1 MNLEKIL
8 IITLIIVLVVMGP
21 SQLPK
26 LAKTFGKGVK
36 SLRDGMEGVDDEDE
50 DETPKPKKKKPAPK
64 PEEDDEDE
72 APKPKKKAKPADDE
86 DE

>member
-36 SLRDGMEGVDDEDE
+36 SLRDGMEGVDDEDG
-50 DETPKPKKKKPAPK
+50 ETSKSKKKPAPG
-64 PEEDDEDE
+64 PDEDDADE
-72 APKPKKKAKPADDE
+72 APKPKKKAKAEGDE
-86 DE
+86 DA

>member
-36 SLRDGMEGVDDEDE
+36 SLRDGMEGVDEEDE
-50 DETPKPKKKKPAPK
+50 ETPKPKKKTSDNP
-64 PEEDDEDE
+64 DDE
-72 APKPKKKAKPADDE
+72 PKPKKKKPVEDDE
-86 DE
+86 DDE

>member
-36 SLRDGMEGVDDEDE
+36 SLRDGMEGVDEDD
-50 DETPKPKKKKPAPK
+50 DETPKPKKKATSDNP
-64 PEEDDEDE
+64 DEDE
-72 APKPKKKAKPADDE
+72 EPKPKKKAKAEDE

>member
-1 MNLEKIL
+1 MNIEKIM

-50 DETPKPKKKKPAPK
+50 KGKPKKSDA
-64 PEEDDEDE
+64 DTDADTDADE
-72 APKPKKKAKPADDE
+72 APKPKKKPPLADNE
-86 DE
+86 NK

>member
-1 MNLEKIL
+1 MNIEKIM

-36 SLRDGMEGVDDEDE
+36 SLRDGMEGVDDEE
-50 DETPKPKKKKPAPK
+50 GAPKPKKKAVTE
-64 PEEDDEDE
+64 PEDDE
-72 APKPKKKAKPADDE
+72 APKPKKKATAESDE

>member
-1 MNLEKIL
+1 MNIEKIM

-50 DETPKPKKKKPAPK
+50 TGKPKKKPTSDT
-64 PEEDDEDE
+64 DDDE
-72 APKPKKKAKPADDE
+72 APKSKKKAPVAEDEDDE
-86 DE
+86 

>member
-36 SLRDGMEGVDDEDE
+36 SLRDGMEGVDDEG
-50 DETPKPKKKKPAPK
+50 DETSKSKKKPAPE
-64 PEEDDEDE
+64 PDEDDADE
-72 APKPKKKAKPADDE
+72 APKPKKKKTQAENDDE
-86 DE
+86 

>member
-1 MNLEKIL
+1 MNIEKIM

-36 SLRDGMEGVDDEDE
+36 SLRDGMEGVDDEE
-50 DETPKPKKKKPAPK
+50 G
-64 PEEDDEDE
+64 
-72 APKPKKKAKPADDE
+72 APKPKKKPATEPEDDEAPKPEKKAKAESDE

>member
-36 SLRDGMEGVDDEDE
+36 SLRDGMEGVDEE
-50 DETPKPKKKKPAPK
+50 GDETPKPKKKPAPEPDDDEADEEPK
-64 PEEDDEDE
+64 PKKNAKAEDDED
-72 APKPKKKAKPADDE
+72 A
-86 DE
+86 

>member
-1 MNLEKIL
+1 MNIEKIM

-50 DETPKPKKKKPAPK
+50 KGKPKKSDA
-64 PEEDDEDE
+64 DTDADTDADE
-72 APKPKKKAKPADDE
+72 APKPKKKPPVADNE
-86 DE
+86 DK

>member
-36 SLRDGMEGVDDEDE
+36 SLRDGMEGVDEDE
-50 DETPKPKKKKPAPK
+50 DETSKPKKKTAS
-64 PEEDDEDE
+64 ESDEDQD
-72 APKPKKKAKPADDE
+72 APKPKKKAKVEDEDDE
-86 DE
+86 